1 MTVLSKKFIFIFL
14 LLFMGCIGAF
24 MTSIFIPQD
33 YSKNIAFS
41 KITTIPGLALSTS
54 YLEPR
59 VREYSKYSNVL
70 YPSLFKID
78 NMDFVYEP

>member
-1 MTVLSKKFIFIFL
+1 M
-14 LLFMGCIGAF
+14 
-24 MTSIFIPQD
+24 PYD
-33 YSKNIAFS
+33 YSKDIAFS

-59 VREYSKYSNVL
+59 VREYSKYSIYL
-70 YPSLFKID
+70 YPGLLKID